1 MIPRT
6 APIFPIDSKGKPVY
20 TEYQARQ
27 IAENAARMAVQE
39 VMEQLTAILHATNLE
54 NGIAQAH
61 DISQES
67 PKMTLT
73 VKEMADMLE
82 ISEPTARKLT
92 REEGFP
98 VLKIGKAVRINRRG
112 LEEWLY
118 QQTAQGRVIV

>member
-1 MIPRT
+1 MIPRP

-39 VMEQLTAILHATNLE
+39 ITDQLPAILSTVILE
-54 NGIAQAH
+54 NGIGQTH
-61 DISQES
+61 DIFPES
-67 PKMTLT
+67 PKLAIT

-98 VLKIGKAVRINRRG
+98 VFHIGKKVLIHRRG